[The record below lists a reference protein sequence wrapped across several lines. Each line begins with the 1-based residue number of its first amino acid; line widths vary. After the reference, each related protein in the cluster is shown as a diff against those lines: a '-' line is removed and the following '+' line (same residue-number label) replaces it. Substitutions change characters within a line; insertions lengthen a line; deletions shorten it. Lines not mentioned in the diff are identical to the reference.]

1 MSDLPAFSSTDR
13 HASPPRR
20 PAPMREALGAS
31 AVERLAPVRGAL
43 MILWGLVFW
52 ALR

>member
-1 MSDLPAFSSTDR
+1 MSDLPAAAPER
-13 HASPPRR
+13 PASPTAR

-31 AVERLAPVRGAL
+31 ALERLTPVLAAL
-43 MILWGLVFW
+43 IGLWGLVFW